1 MTGNN
6 HLICS
11 QLCVGQG
18 FKNDLLIHVGSS
30 GVGGSTPMMLLQ
42 AHFRASYFSPGG
54 WSLRTQDRSVRS
66 LKD

>member
-1 MTGNN
+1 MTENN

-11 QLCVGQG
+11 QLRVSQG
-18 FKNDLLIHVGSS
+18 FKNDPLIHVGSS
-30 GVGGSTPMMLLQ
+30 GVGGFTPMMLLQ

-54 WSLRTQDRSVRS
+54 WSLRAQDRSIHS